1 MTPTDLIQIS
11 RDALLTILLIGAP
24 VMLIALGVGLVI
36 SLIQALTQMQ
46 EMTLSFVP
54 KILLIFV
61 SLMFLL
67 PYMMTTL
74 ITFSRG
80 LFDRIMTL
88 GG

>member
-1 MTPTDLIQIS
+1 MTPTDLIQIA
-11 RDALLTILLIGAP
+11 RDALYTILVVGAP

-36 SLIQALTQMQ
+36 SLFQALTQMQ

-61 SLMFLL
+61 SMMFLL

-74 ITFSRG
+74 LTFTRG
-80 LFDRIMTL
+80 LFDRIMTM
-88 GG
+88 GV